1 MDGIKLSFEEMVS
14 RLDTACGMLIVA
26 AMSDRNVR
34 DAMEV
39 VTSVSLSLGEWGQDY
54 ENDGEEACST
64 QTQTLSYAF
73 RESEGRSLAKIR
85 CLR

>member
-1 MDGIKLSFEEMVS
+1 MEGEIIMDGIKLSFEEMVS

-39 VTSVSLSLGEWGQDY
+39 VTSVSLSLGEWGKDY
-54 ENDGEEACST
+54 ENDGE
-64 QTQTLSYAF
+64 
-73 RESEGRSLAKIR
+73 AK
-85 CLR
+85 

>member
-1 MDGIKLSFEEMVS
+1 MDEIKMSFEEMVS

-54 ENDGEEACST
+54 ENDGES
-64 QTQTLSYAF
+64 
-73 RESEGRSLAKIR
+73 K
-85 CLR
+85 

>member
-54 ENDGEEACST
+54 ENDGEEA
-64 QTQTLSYAF
+64 
-73 RESEGRSLAKIR
+73 
-85 CLR
+85 

>member
-1 MDGIKLSFEEMVS
+1 MEGEIIMDGIKLSFEEMVS

-54 ENDGEEACST
+54 ENDGEEA
-64 QTQTLSYAF
+64 
-73 RESEGRSLAKIR
+73 
-85 CLR
+85 

>member
-1 MDGIKLSFEEMVS
+1 MEGEIIMDEIKLSFEEMVS

-54 ENDGEEACST
+54 ENDGEEA
-64 QTQTLSYAF
+64 
-73 RESEGRSLAKIR
+73 
-85 CLR
+85 

>member
-54 ENDGEEACST
+54 ENDGE
-64 QTQTLSYAF
+64 
-73 RESEGRSLAKIR
+73 AK
-85 CLR
+85 

>member
-1 MDGIKLSFEEMVS
+1 MEGEIIMDEIKLSFEEMVS

-26 AMSDRNVR
+26 AMSDRTVR

-54 ENDGEEACST
+54 ENDGE
-64 QTQTLSYAF
+64 
-73 RESEGRSLAKIR
+73 AK
-85 CLR
+85 

>member
-39 VTSVSLSLGEWGQDY
+39 VTSVSLSLGEWGKDY
-54 ENDGEEACST
+54 ENDGE
-64 QTQTLSYAF
+64 
-73 RESEGRSLAKIR
+73 AK
-85 CLR
+85 

>member
-1 MDGIKLSFEEMVS
+1 MDEIKLSFEEMVS

-26 AMSDRNVR
+26 AMSDRTVR

-54 ENDGEEACST
+54 ENDGE
-64 QTQTLSYAF
+64 
-73 RESEGRSLAKIR
+73 AK
-85 CLR
+85 